1 MGLDINLNTSKID
14 ISEDDGLNVDL
25 YGDNVS
31 ISEDDSDDIIIEITG
46 LKSINKFIGLEDT
59 PLYYDNGKFF
69 KVENNKIIYTDI
81 EWSDISG
88 DLNDAPE
95 IVALIQ
101 KLIETTA
108 DTIVNNYIH
117 LHNIDQEAHPYIQN
131 IIQENYNVLNEKIDN
146 SQEELSQDITSL
158 TGALDREIEE
168 RQATDSLLS
177 ENLQEETLAR
187 IDAQTSL
194 HNDISNLNTL
204 LEDEVTARTE
214 GDSSLENSL
223 GALTD
228 ELLQEISNRQT
239 QDNALQG
246 QITSNFDT
254 LNEKIT
260 TESNN
265 RVESDTLLQN
275 NIDTLANN
283 VDSLSLTV
291 SNNYTTLDNKINS
304 TKTELEGDIDT
315 LSTTV
320 TNNYNDLSGSITSN
334 VATLNNRIDSE
345 VSTLNTAISTE
356 TTNRQNADNNLQSQ
370 IDAITASSDVTD
382 IVGTYAQ
389 LQAYDTS
396 TLAPN
401 SIIKVL
407 QDEHQNNETTY
418 YRWVITGGVGAWVLI
433 GEEGPFYTKSEADN
447 EFVPQTRTVNGKSL
461 STNVVLTA
469 TDVNALP
476 NTTVIGDGILSV
488 QKNGTTIDTFSA
500 NATENKSINITVP
513 TDTSDLTNNAGFIT
527 SEDLPTVNNGTLDIQ
542 VNGTSV
548 GTFTANQSG
557 NTTANIIVPD
567 SATWGNITGDI
578 ADQTDL
584 QDALDDKQE
593 TLVAGDYID
602 IKEPVTIL
610 VPTGYTQLEYIYS
623 GSSANIVTPLTGD
636 IKWEITAQGNP
647 PYPTTRFL
655 VSRTNSTTGYA
666 WFGSS
671 GSFWGCAG
679 GDVNNISVATKAD
692 IVLNFSGTT
701 ISGTVNGEEF
711 TYTATSTINGNWT
724 LFGAPNGTGYKF
736 YGYLF
741 SAKATQ
747 NGNVVFNGIPCR
759 RDSDNVCGLYDIVNN
774 TFYPS
779 NSSAFSGG
787 SVAYDK
793 PVISADVGNATL
805 TVQRYGST
813 LATFTSNAKSNVNCN
828 LNPTLSPKEIGTGSI
843 VNSSTTKYANSLCF
857 CGNDNLVHS
866 YTETTVPISLA
877 YGMFV
882 NTSQLSANILST
894 WYYKAEKCSWTVP
907 TALRTF
913 TSKHKVW
920 AKCTYPD
927 ENGRVYF
934 STLVGQNGNTNTLT
948 GGFTYYYLGVA
959 NTASIIAL
967 DTTGSH
973 FLSIDTNG
981 KLTHIDGVEI
991 KDDAGGGGTVDQ
1003 TYDATSQNAQSGVA
1017 INGAGFLTGIS
1028 SSDVT
1033 TALGY
1038 TPYDSSNPNGYTSNV
1053 GTVTSVNNVQPV
1065 NGNVTISIPTVP
1077 TNISAFTNDSGY
1089 ITSSALTGYAT
1100 QSWVGQQGYI
1110 TGIGS
1115 TDVTTA
1121 LGYTPYNSSNP
1132 NGYTSNVGTV
1142 TSVNNTEPDTNGNVS
1157 ISIPSAV
1164 TESTVA
1170 GWGFTKNAGTV
1181 TSVNNIQPINGNV
1194 TIDISD
1200 SVIWGNITGDIIDQ
1214 TDLKDILDDKQDVLT
1229 AQDGITLTNNV
1240 ISGSI
1245 LQEEIS
1251 SINNLIPTQATVQ
1264 NQLADK
1270 AFVNSSISSNTSN
1283 FIGTFNSVSELES
1296 YAGTLTN
1303 NDYAFVSTTDSA
1315 GNTLYDRYKW
1325 NGSEWLFEYELNN
1338 SSFTASQWNS
1348 INSGITSNDV
1358 TLISTAIQPN
1368 DNISSLTNDAGFITS
1383 ASLPT
1388 VNNSS
1393 ISIQKN
1399 GVGIG
1404 SFTLNQSS
1412 NKTINI
1418 SVPTNTSDLTNDAGF
1433 ITGITNTDI
1442 TTALGYTPYNATNPN
1457 GYTSNKGT
1465 VTSVNNVQPVNG
1477 NVTIAIPTVPTDI
1490 SSFNNDSGYI
1500 TSSALNGYA
1509 TQGWVGEQGYITE
1522 ISSTDITTALGYT
1535 PYNSSNPNGYT
1546 SNVGTVTSVNN
1557 VQPVNGNVT
1566 LSIPSVGNGTVT
1578 FTQGGVTKGSI
1589 TMNQSGNSTI
1599 ELDAGGTVDQT
1610 FDSTSQNAQSGVAI
1624 ANAGFL
1630 TGITS
1635 SDVTTA
1641 LGYTPYNS
1649 SNPSGYITS
1658 SDLPTNHVTTDT
1670 DQDIT
1675 GVKTF
1680 VGQKRIAFKQSGSSD
1695 KLGFTLFN
1703 NSGTEKGYLEYNPSN
1718 TVDSV
1723 PLMTLGN
1730 YATASAGLAHVG
1742 FRKYSN
1748 ISGAN
1753 GAYNLLTPLISD
1765 AKTPFNLTTTYTNF
1779 YMPLGF
1785 TDGNSTVKTAKSG
1798 LVDLSSILP
1807 TVPTNISAF
1816 TNDSGYITGI
1826 TNSDVTTAL
1835 GYTPYNSTNPNG
1847 YTSNK
1852 GTVTSVN
1859 NIQPVNGNVTISIP
1873 DVSNF
1878 VTNSSLET
1886 TLSDYVKSSAENTTQ
1901 GTTASIGYLNG
1912 FAPTMQLTYGNYQML
1927 CGCGEG
1933 AMLSIIDT
1941 TTNTQT
1947 SISAIPAGIAI
1958 KQGQQLALLSLSN
1971 NNLVVNNNEM
1981 ATQTWVGQQGYLTSS
1996 SIANMQT
2003 TGNLV
2008 TSISSS
2014 STDSQYPSAKCM
2026 YDIIGDIETLLQA
2039 V

>member
-81 EWSDISG
+81 EWGDISG

-95 IVALIQ
+95 IIALIQ
-101 KLIETTA
+101 KLIEKTT

-117 LHNIDQEAHPYIQN
+117 LHNINQEAHPYIQN
-131 IIQENYNVLNEKIDN
+131 IIQDNYNILNRKIDN
-146 SQEELSQDITSL
+146 SQEELFQDITSL
-158 TGALDREIEE
+158 TGALDNEIEE
-168 RQATDSLLS
+168 RQAADSLLS

-214 GDSSLENSL
+214 GDSLLENSL

-246 QITSNFDT
+246 QITSNFNI
-254 LNEKIT
+254 LNEKIN
-260 TESNN
+260 TESND

-275 NIDTLANN
+275 NIDTLTNN
-283 VDSLSLTV
+283 VNSLSTTV

-320 TNNYNDLSGSITSN
+320 TNNYNDLSGSIASN
-334 VATLNNRIDSE
+334 TQ
-345 VSTLNTAISTE
+345 AISTE

-396 TLAPN
+396 TLPPN

-407 QDEHQNNETTY
+407 QDEHQNDETTY

-433 GEEGPFYTKSEADN
+433 GEEGPYYTKSEADGR
-447 EFVPQTRTVNGKSL
+447 FVPQTRTINGKAL
-461 STNVVLTA
+461 SNNISLTA

-527 SEDLPTVNNGTLDIQ
+527 SEDLPMVNNGTLTIQ
-542 VNGTSV
+542 VNGSPV

-557 NTTANIIVPD
+557 NTTANIVVPD

-578 ADQTDL
+578 TNQTDL
-584 QDALDDKQE
+584 QDALNAKQD
-593 TLVAGDYID
+593 TLTAGTDLEI
-602 IKEPVTIL
+602 IQGTSVKLPE
-610 VPTGYTQLEYIYS
+610 GFTQLEYIQFTGTQYINTGILGNAGIETDVTFSFDEVPRDNSVLASRVGQTRIYPIHIFSGWCLGYGSYYS
-623 GSSANIVTPLTGD
+623 KANIFVVDVVYNVVTALKAGQQTMTVNNHLAINRSDDTVYNTDIPMYLGAQANASSAGGT
-636 IKWEITAQGNP
+636 ITAQGFVKIKLYRIKIKSNGV
-647 PYPTTRFL
+647 L
-655 VSRTNSTTGYA
+655 VLDGVPCDN
-666 WFGSS
+666 
-671 GSFWGCAG
+671 
-679 GDVNNISVATKAD
+679 
-692 IVLNFSGTT
+692 
-701 ISGTVNGEEF
+701 
-711 TYTATSTINGNWT
+711 
-724 LFGAPNGTGYKF
+724 NGT
-736 YGYLF
+736 
-741 SAKATQ
+741 
-747 NGNVVFNGIPCR
+747 I
-759 RDSDNVCGLYDIVNN
+759 GLYDLV
-774 TFYPS
+774 S
-779 NSSAFSGG
+779 E
-787 SVAYDK
+787 
-793 PVISADVGNATL
+793 TL
-805 TVQRYGST
+805 LTNQ
-813 LATFTSNAKSNVNCN
+813 
-828 LNPTLSPKEIGTGSI
+828 GTGSF
-843 VNSSTTKYANSLCF
+843 VAGAEVPSSTVINFTN
-857 CGNDNLVHS
+857 
-866 YTETTVPISLA
+866 ETGYI
-877 YGMFV
+877 
-882 NTSQLSANILST
+882 
-894 WYYKAEKCSWTVP
+894 
-907 TALRTF
+907 
-913 TSKHKVW
+913 
-920 AKCTYPD
+920 
-927 ENGRVYF
+927 
-934 STLVGQNGNTNTLT
+934 
-948 GGFTYYYLGVA
+948 
-959 NTASIIAL
+959 
-967 DTTGSH
+967 
-973 FLSIDTNG
+973 
-981 KLTHIDGVEI
+981 
-991 KDDAGGGGTVDQ
+991 
-1003 TYDATSQNAQSGVA
+1003 
-1017 INGAGFLTGIS
+1017 TGINS
-1028 SSDVT
+1028 TDVT

-1038 TPYDSSNPNGYTSNV
+1038 TPYNATNPNGYTSNI
-1053 GTVTSVNNVQPV
+1053 GTVTSVNNTQPDA
-1065 NGNVTISIPTVP
+1065 NGNVTISTGGTVDQTYDGTSTNAQSGVAIAGAGFLQNISSNANSISVLGTATGNSYSINIGKNSSVSNNNCIAIGYGAQSQGNYALGFGYYARAKAQNAIQLGYGTNNTTDSLQIGSYQLLDTSTGLIPDARLSSNIARTSQIPTVP

-1089 ITSSALTGYAT
+1089 ITSSALSGYAT
-1100 QSWVGQQGYI
+1100 ETWVGQQGYI

-1142 TSVNNTEPDTNGNVS
+1142 TSVNNTEPDTNGNVN

-1181 TSVNNIQPINGNV
+1181 TSVNNIQPVNGNV

-1251 SINNLIPTQATVQ
+1251 SINNLIPAQATVQ

-1296 YAGTLTN
+1296 YTGVLTN

-1368 DNISSLTNDAGFITS
+1368 DNISSLTNDTGFITS

-1388 VNNSS
+1388 VNDSS

-1418 SVPTNTSDLTNDAGF
+1418 SIPTDTSDLTNGAGF

-1442 TTALGYTPYNATNPN
+1442 TTALGYTPYNSSNPN
-1457 GYTSNKGT
+1457 GYTSNTGT
-1465 VTSVNNVQPVNG
+1465 VTSVNNIQPVNG
-1477 NVTIAIPTVPTDI
+1477 NVTIAMPTVPTDI

-1509 TQGWVGEQGYITE
+1509 TENWVEEQGYITG
-1522 ISSTDITTALGYT
+1522 ISSSDVTTALGYT

-1557 VQPVNGNVT
+1557 IQPVNGNVT

-1589 TMNQSGNSTI
+1589 TMNQSGNTTI
-1599 ELDAGGTVDQT
+1599 DFDAGSSGGIQNTATGTNSLTILGTPTTFSYAMNIGLYSNVTEDDSIAIGQGARVSGADSLGIGRDCNVSGDNSIQLGNGTLIDDNIFQVWNYPLLDYQYGKIFEDRIPTTIARTSQIPSAVTESTVSGWGFTKNTGTV
-1610 FDSTSQNAQSGVAI
+1610 TSVNNVQPVNGNVTIAI
-1624 ANAGFL
+1624 
-1630 TGITS
+1630 
-1635 SDVTTA
+1635 
-1641 LGYTPYNS
+1641 
-1649 SNPSGYITS
+1649 
-1658 SDLPTNHVTTDT
+1658 
-1670 DQDIT
+1670 
-1675 GVKTF
+1675 
-1680 VGQKRIAFKQSGSSD
+1680 
-1695 KLGFTLFN
+1695 
-1703 NSGTEKGYLEYNPSN
+1703 
-1718 TVDSV
+1718 
-1723 PLMTLGN
+1723 
-1730 YATASAGLAHVG
+1730 
-1742 FRKYSN
+1742 
-1748 ISGAN
+1748 
-1753 GAYNLLTPLISD
+1753 
-1765 AKTPFNLTTTYTNF
+1765 
-1779 YMPLGF
+1779 
-1785 TDGNSTVKTAKSG
+1785 
-1798 LVDLSSILP
+1798 P
-1807 TVPTNISAF
+1807 TVPTNVSAF
-1816 TNDSGYITGI
+1816 TNDSGYITEI
-1826 TNSDVTTAL
+1826 TSSDVTTAL

-1847 YTSNK
+1847 YIT
-1852 GTVTSVN
+1852 
-1859 NIQPVNGNVTISIP
+1859 
-1873 DVSNF
+1873 
-1878 VTNSSLET
+1878 
-1886 TLSDYVKSSAENTTQ
+1886 SSA
-1901 GTTASIGYLNG
+1901 LNG
-1912 FAPTMQLTYGNYQML
+1912 Y
-1927 CGCGEG
+1927 
-1933 AMLSIIDT
+1933 
-1941 TTNTQT
+1941 
-1947 SISAIPAGIAI
+1947 
-1958 KQGQQLALLSLSN
+1958 
-1971 NNLVVNNNEM
+1971 
-1981 ATQTWVGQQGYLTSS
+1981 ATQAWVGQQGYLTSS
-1996 SIANMQT
+1996 SISNMQT